1 MSREIQNATDQVTEP
16 VNIADAYDR
25 YRSLNTQWNSSV
37 LLEEKHSGFSSEQ
50 LLGHRAPYYLK
61 QQTGSKSKLHG

>member
-25 YRSLNTQWNSSV
+25 YRSLNTQWNSSL
-37 LLEEKHSGFSSEQ
+37 LLEEKHSGCFHRPSCPAIGHPEAAAWLQSE
-50 LLGHRAPYYLK
+50 LRG
-61 QQTGSKSKLHG
+61 